1 MWSDTLNRL
10 DGQGR
15 WMELLAR
22 PFSPQVLPLP
32 DLRQAGRSKALHLGP
47 GNEGDTFYVEATLRS
62 WELNRIDRWPY
73 WSALLCHSEFWFRAQ
88 VLNWILLLRLIKAI
102 RRLLASVSSSLKWGR
117 YQFIPQRL
125 MGLPRS
131 LRGKQST
138 CWWWELIPTMFLAK

>member
-32 DLRQAGRSKALHLGP
+32 DLRQAGRCKALHLGP

-62 WELNRIDRWPY
+62 
-73 WSALLCHSEFWFRAQ
+73 
-88 VLNWILLLRLIKAI
+88 
-102 RRLLASVSSSLKWGR
+102 
-117 YQFIPQRL
+117 
-125 MGLPRS
+125 
-131 LRGKQST
+131 
-138 CWWWELIPTMFLAK
+138 